1 MPRQYFYLA
10 RCSDK
15 SLYSGTTV
23 NLKAREQRH
32 NSGRGARYTAR
43 KRPIKIVYHE
53 EFETLSKARR
63 REAEVKRWLKA
74 DKEKLVTKSRETL
87 SGSH

>member
-1 MPRQYFYLA
+1 MSLYYFYLA

-32 NSGRGARYTAR
+32 NAGRGARYTANR
-43 KRPIKIVYHE
+43 RPIEIVYHE
-53 EFETLSKARR
+53 EFETLLDARR
-63 REAEVKRWLKA
+63 REAEVKRWPKA
-74 DKEKLVTKSRETL
+74 DKEKLVMKGPETL
-87 SGSH
+87 SDSH

>member
-1 MPRQYFYLA
+1 MSPYYFYLA

-23 NLKAREQRH
+23 NLKARERRH
-32 NSGRGARYTAR
+32 NAGRGARYTAAR
-43 KRPIKIVYHE
+43 GPIKIVHHE
-53 EFETLSKARR
+53 EFETLREARR
-63 REAEVKRWLKA
+63 REAEVKRWPNA
-74 DKEKLVTKSRETL
+74 DKEKLVTKGQETL